1 MAEECGLEE
10 GAFAG
15 AVVLGELALDGALRN
30 VGGIVAHAASLSE
43 NRMRDLL
50 VSEGDAEMAA
60 CVPDIAA
67 YGAKTLRE
75 AVETLRKRKLGTAV
89 PVKRESAPFE
99 DVKADV
105 PDFLEIAGQER
116 AKRALEIA
124 AA

>member
-1 MAEECGLEE
+1 M
-10 GAFAG
+10 
-15 AVVLGELALDGALRN
+15 VVLGELALDGTLRN

-50 VSEGDAEMAA
+50 VAESDAEIAA
-60 CVPDIAA
+60 RVPDIAA

-75 AVETLRKRKLGTAV
+75 AVETLRKRSLGTAV
-89 PVKRESAPFE
+89 PVKRGNAPFE
-99 DVKADV
+99 DMKADV
-105 PDFLEIAGQER
+105 PDFSEIAGQER